1 MAARALER
9 PYRGVFP
16 VAPTIFHDDGALDLE
31 GQRRC
36 VDFMIDAGSHG
47 ICILANFSE
56 QFSLTDDERE
66 RVMTA
71 VLEHVAGR
79 VPVIVTTTHFSTR
92 VCAERSRRAQ
102 AAGASLVM
110 IMPPYHGA
118 TIRVPEP
125 AIVEFFAGVG
135 AAISIPIM
143 IQDAPV
149 SGTALS
155 ADLLARI
162 ARQIPAVRYFKLE
175 VPPVANKIAALIAL
189 GGELVEGPWDGEE
202 GITLMADLEAGAT
215 GTMTGG
221 GYPDGIRAIYDA
233 FAAGRREDAAAA
245 YARWLPLINY
255 ENRQCGFATAKIL
268 MKEGGVI
275 RSDAVRSPVQTVH
288 PRQRA
293 GLLALARTLDPL
305 VLRWAGKD
313 G

>member
-1 MAARALER
+1 MTTAAFAR
-9 PYRGVFP
+9 PYHGVFP
-16 VAPTIFHDDGALDLE
+16 VAPTIFDERGDLDLD

-36 VDFMIDAGSHG
+36 VDFMIDAGSNG

-66 RVMTA
+66 RVMGA
-71 VLEHVAGR
+71 VLDHVAGR
-79 VPVIVTTTHFSTR
+79 VPVIVTTTHFGTR
-92 VCAERSRRAQ
+92 VCAQRSRRAQ
-102 AAGASLVM
+102 ATGASMVM

-118 TIRVPEP
+118 TVRVPEH
-125 AIVEFFAGVG
+125 AIAEFYATVS

-149 SGTALS
+149 AGTFLS

-162 ARQIPAVRYFKLE
+162 ARETANVRYFKLE
-175 VPPVANKIAALIAL
+175 VPPVANKLAALIAK
-189 GGELVEGPWDGEE
+189 GGDLIEGPWDGEE
-202 GITLMADLEAGAT
+202 GITLLADLEAGAT

-221 GYPDGIRAIYDA
+221 GYPDGIRTIYDA
-233 FAAGRREDAAAA
+233 FAAGRRDEAAAA

-268 MKEGGVI
+268 MQEGGVI
-275 RSDAVRSPVQTVH
+275 RSDTLRLPVQPVH

-293 GLLALARTLDPL
+293 GLLAIARTLNPL
-305 VLRWAGKD
+305 VLRWAK
-313 G
+313 